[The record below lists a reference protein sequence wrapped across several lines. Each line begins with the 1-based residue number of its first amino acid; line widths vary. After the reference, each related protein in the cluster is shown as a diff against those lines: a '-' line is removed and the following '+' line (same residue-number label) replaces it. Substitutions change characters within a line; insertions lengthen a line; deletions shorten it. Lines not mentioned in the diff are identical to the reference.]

1 MLQLVRQYPGIDEHF
16 KGVYPGAQSIY
27 QERGRQAQVVGQSL
41 PVRET
46 GVVDLKPRG
55 LPIPDWTLKML
66 FDGHHHSVVF
76 PSLLSPWPDTDF
88 HCRRVIVHL

>member
-1 MLQLVRQYPGIDEHF
+1 MAIRVRKAYM
-16 KGVYPGAQSIY
+16 KGEGGKHKLLANLFPYGRPVLSI
-27 QERGRQAQVVGQSL
+27 
-41 PVRET
+41 
-46 GVVDLKPRG
+46 LKPRG

-76 PSLLSPWPDTDF
+76 PSLLSPWPDTEF